1 MSKELQTH
9 IVVTAHGYGQYRQGQ
24 VVPVAN
30 LEGEHWKNYLNDG
43 IRYATEEEAEK
54 EFVTITPNKNSPAS
68 VEIELAQAKH
78 ALRQRQERIDRLE
91 LELSR
96 KANDQ
101 AQAESPSL
109 LAGKDKQIKELQQS
123 FGQAQIKISQQ
134 GAEIAELKK
143 QLEAKLQTTPSTE
156 SESEGGGSGSGSETP
171 PANPTGPT
179 NPDAGKPGK
188 GKK

>member
-9 IVVTAHGYGQYRQGQ
+9 IVVTAHGYGPYRHGQ
-24 VVPVAN
+24 VVPVEK

-43 IRYATEEEAEK
+43 IRYATAEESEK

-78 ALRQRQERIDRLE
+78 ALRQRQERIDQLE

-96 KANDQ
+96 KRNDE
-101 AQAESPSL
+101 AQAESPAL
-109 LAGKDKQIKELQQS
+109 LAGKDKQIKDLQQS
-123 FGQAQIKISQQ
+123 LGQAQIKISQQ

-143 QLEAKLQTTPSTE
+143 QLEAKSQTPSTGGE
-156 SESEGGGSGSGSETP
+156 SESGGGSEP
-171 PANPTGPT
+171 PPT
-179 NPDAGKPGK
+179 NPVPAPTGK